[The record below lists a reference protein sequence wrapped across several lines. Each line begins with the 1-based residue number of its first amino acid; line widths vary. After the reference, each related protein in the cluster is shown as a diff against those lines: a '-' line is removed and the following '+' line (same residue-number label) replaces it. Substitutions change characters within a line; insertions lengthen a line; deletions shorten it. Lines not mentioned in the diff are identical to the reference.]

1 MYQAKDAGRNTVR
14 FFDPQMQQA
23 VLERIVLERELE
35 DAIGLEQFVLYYQ
48 PLIDIDDKVIGAEAL
63 IRWQHPTRGL
73 LPPSEFIPVAEENGM
88 ITRIG
93 LWVLHQACSQ
103 LAKWAEEPMFA
114 GLTISINVS
123 ARQFREGGFV
133 REVTS
138 AVRQAGIDPGLLKLE
153 LTESQLAVSMQ
164 EIISSMV
171 ELSNLGLRFSLDDF
185 GTGYS
190 SMAYLKLLPLDQ
202 LKIDKSFIRDLLADP
217 NDAAIASIIVALSQS
232 LGLSTVA
239 EGVETSEQK
248 RALVNMG
255 CTLFQG
261 YFFSVPLSLKSF
273 ESYMEDMAKK
283 TNAEPQA

>member
-1 MYQAKDAGRNTVR
+1 
-14 FFDPQMQQA
+14 
-23 VLERIVLERELE
+23 
-35 DAIGLEQFVLYYQ
+35 
-48 PLIDIDDKVIGAEAL
+48 
-63 IRWQHPTRGL
+63 
-73 LPPSEFIPVAEENGM
+73 
-88 ITRIG
+88 
-93 LWVLHQACSQ
+93 
-103 LAKWAEEPMFA
+103 MFA

-283 TNAEPQA
+283 ANAEPQA